1 MDKYSVLKQYFGHT
15 AFREGQET
23 LIDAVA
29 SGRDA
34 LGIMPTGGGKSLCY
48 QIPALMLD
56 GTALV
61 ISPLISLMAD
71 QVGALENAGISA
83 VFVNSS
89 LTPEQLDRAREGIR
103 RGLYR
108 LIYIAPERLDSDS
121 FLRLVSGLRV
131 SLIAVDEA
139 HCVSQWGQDFRPSYL
154 RIAGFVESL
163 PERPPLC
170 AFTATATERVRQD
183 IREKL
188 GLRGPVEA
196 VTGFDRP
203 NLFFDVRRPA
213 NKTQALLSLLG
224 ERRDKSGIV
233 YCATRA
239 NVERVCIALQSAG
252 VDATRYHAGL
262 SEAERRQN
270 QEDFRFDRKT
280 VMVATNAFGMGIDKS
295 NVGFVIH
302 YNMPKDLESYY
313 QEAGRAGR
321 DGEPAEAILLYSPG
335 DVATARF
342 LITHGE
348 RESGS
353 EEDRARREQDLR
365 RLETM
370 VGYCKHGGCLRGC
383 ILDYFGQ
390 EHGAGCGNCGN
401 CCASYVES
409 DITVT
414 AQMILSC
421 ICRVHDKLGY
431 YVGMTAIVSVLRG
444 SRSRRIEELGLDAV
458 STYGLLR
465 GRSAAEIRGYI
476 EYLQSAGYLFVEREH
491 STLRMTERAGAVLFR
506 GERVSMSVRQDT
518 QQEGRAERR
527 RHARA
532 AADLL
537 PQPEPDL
544 LAALRALRAGLARR
558 EGVPAY
564 IIFSNATLA
573 DMAAKSPRTRAELLE
588 VSGVGKVKA
597 ERYGDVFLQAI
608 EKYEQSK

>member
-1 MDKYSVLKQYFGHT
+1 MDKYSVLKQYFGHSS
-15 AFREGQET
+15 FREGQEK
-23 LIDAVA
+23 LIDAVL

-34 LGIMPTGGGKSLCY
+34 LGIIPTGGGKSLCY
-48 QIPALMLD
+48 QIPALMFD

-83 VFVNSS
+83 TFINSS
-89 LTPEQLDRAREGIR
+89 LTPEQLDQARDGVR
-103 RGLYR
+103 CGRYR

-121 FLRLVSGLRV
+121 FLRLISERRL

-170 AFTATATERVRQD
+170 AFTATATARVRQD

-188 GLRGPVEA
+188 GLRGPVEV

-213 NKTQALLSLLG
+213 NKTEALLSLLR
-224 ERRDKSGIV
+224 ERREKSGIV

-239 NVERVCIALQSAG
+239 NVERVCLSLQRAG
-252 VDATRYHAGL
+252 VEATRYHAGL

-295 NVGFVIH
+295 NVSFVIH

-321 DGEPAEAILLYSPG
+321 DGEPAEAILLYAPG
-335 DVATARF
+335 DVATAQF

-348 RESGS
+348 REPNNG
-353 EEDRARREQDLR
+353 EEGGRREQDLR
-365 RLETM
+365 RLEMM

-401 CCASYVES
+401 CCESYVES

-421 ICRVHDKLGY
+421 IRRVHDKLGY

-444 SRSRRIEELGLDAV
+444 SRSRRIEELGLEGV

-465 GRSAAEIRGYI
+465 DRSSAEIRGCI
-476 EYLQSAGYLFVEREH
+476 EYLENAGYLFVEQEH

-506 GERVSMSVRQDT
+506 GERVSMSVRQDL
-518 QQEGRAERR
+518 QQESRRERR
-527 RHARA
+527 RRA
-532 AADLL
+532 QPAAHWRSEPESDLL
-537 PQPEPDL
+537 M
-544 LAALRALRAGLARR
+544 ALRALRTNLARR

-573 DMAAKSPRTRAELLE
+573 DMAARVPRTRSQLLE
-588 VSGVGKVKA
+588 VPGIGAVKA
-597 ERYGDVFLQAI
+597 ERYGDLFLEEI
-608 EKYEQSK
+608 EKYADGK

>member
-1 MDKYSVLKQYFGHT
+1 MDKYSVLKQYFGHSS
-15 AFREGQET
+15 FREGQEK
-23 LIDAVA
+23 LIDAVL

-83 VFVNSS
+83 AFINSS
-89 LTPEQLDRAREGIR
+89 LTPEQLDQAREGVR
-103 RGLYR
+103 RGRYR

-121 FLRLVSGLRV
+121 FLRLISERQL

-163 PERPPLC
+163 PGRPPLC
-170 AFTATATERVRQD
+170 AFTATATARVQQD

-188 GLRGPVEA
+188 GLHGPVEV

-213 NKTQALLSLLG
+213 NKTEALLSLLR

-239 NVERVCIALQSAG
+239 NVERVCLALQRAG
-252 VDATRYHAGL
+252 VEATRYHAGL

-295 NVGFVIH
+295 NVSFVIH

-321 DGEPAEAILLYSPG
+321 DGEPAEAILLYAPG

-348 RESGS
+348 RGSDSG
-353 EEDRARREQDLR
+353 EDGVRREQDLR
-365 RLETM
+365 RLEMM

-421 ICRVHDKLGY
+421 IRRVHDKLGY
-431 YVGMTAIVSVLRG
+431 YVGMAAIVSVLRG
-444 SRSRRIEELGLDAV
+444 SRSRRIGELGLDSV

-465 GRSAAEIRGYI
+465 DRSAAEIRGCI
-476 EYLQSAGYLFVEREH
+476 EYLENAGYLFVEQEH

-506 GERVSMSVRQDT
+506 GERVSMSVRQDL
-518 QQEGRAERR
+518 QQESRRGRR
-527 RHARA
+527 RRA
-532 AADLL
+532 QPAADLRS
-537 PQPEPDL
+537 EPDSGL
-544 LAALRALRAGLARR
+544 LTALRALRTNLARR

-573 DMAAKSPRTRAELLE
+573 DMAARVPRTRSQLLE
-588 VSGVGKVKA
+588 VSGIGAVKA
-597 ERYGDVFLQAI
+597 ERYGDLFLEAI
-608 EKYEQSK
+608 EKYADSK